1 MSPLIAPPSCH
12 LIVPAGCRIATCRPL
27 IVPPSH
33 QLVAPAC
40 CCITSPRPFV
50 ALPSRHLVAP
60 AGCRIASR
68 RPLVAPPSR
77 QLVAPACCCIASPCP
92 LIVLRTALLSSR
104 CAGWLL
110 RCRATLSSSRR
121 LVMPPLFVSS
131 RQLDVAPSLVIL
143 LSLHCPLILSSC
155 WLVVA
160 SPVLVPPS
168 CPLVVAVHCQ
178 RNQMPSNAAVTID
191 HRHHHHR
198 RH

>member
-1 MSPLIAPPSCH
+1 MLPSCH
-12 LIVPAGCRIATCRPL
+12 LVVPAGCRIATCCPL
-27 IVPPSH
+27 VVPPSH

-110 RCRATLSSSRR
+110 RCRATLSSSCR
-121 LVMPPLFVSS
+121 LVVPPLVVSS
-131 RQLDVAPSLVIL
+131 LQLVVAPSSLVV
-143 LSLHCPLILSSC
+143 LSLHRPLVLSLC

-160 SPVLVPPS
+160 LSVLALPS
-168 CPLVVAVHCQ
+168 HPLVVV
-178 RNQMPSNAAVTID
+178 
-191 HRHHHHR
+191 HHR